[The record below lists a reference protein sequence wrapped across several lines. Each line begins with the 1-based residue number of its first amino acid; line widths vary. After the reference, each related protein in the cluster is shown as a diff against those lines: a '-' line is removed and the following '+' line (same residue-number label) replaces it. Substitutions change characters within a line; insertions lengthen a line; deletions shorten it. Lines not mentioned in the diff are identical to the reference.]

1 MKRWV
6 DQFNNKEI
14 ISGRSN
20 LIYLNESDIW
30 IKENHMINNFDS
42 FHICST
48 IKQIFKSDRKIYFNQ
63 LKKIPHREIED
74 KFLFDIKKEWK
85 EVKISSLFDF
95 HHFKSI
101 PKKIRKGGKIPFIGV
116 SKNEWHKRICS
127 SCKRI

>member
-1 MKRWV
+1 
-6 DQFNNKEI
+6 
-14 ISGRSN
+14 
-20 LIYLNESDIW
+20 
-30 IKENHMINNFDS
+30 MINNFDS

-116 SKNEWHKRICS
+116 SKNDNGISEYVLPVKGYNVVDYIGALLSER
-127 SCKRI
+127 KGT